1 MHERAMPQVNVTI
14 NGRQYR
20 MACDDGQQEQLLA
33 LCDDL
38 NRRIT
43 DLTGKF
49 GGIGDARLILMA
61 ALSVA
66 DELADAGERVR
77 RLEQELAKLRNARAV
92 TADRTL
98 ASHAAIA
105 DAFNAAAERIEQLSK
120 RLNQSLGNGVAI
132 G

>member
-1 MHERAMPQVNVTI
+1 MPQVNVTI

-20 MACDDGQQEQLLA
+20 MACDEGQQHQLLA

-38 NRRIT
+38 NRRIADFT
-43 DLTGKF
+43 DKF
-49 GGIGDARLILMA
+49 GGMGVARLILMA

-66 DELADAGERVR
+66 DELADMQDRVR
-77 RLEQELAKLRNARAV
+77 RLEQQLGTMRNARSVADGKTQANHAV
-92 TADRTL
+92 V
-98 ASHAAIA
+98 A

-120 RLNQSLGNGVAI
+120 RLNQGLGTGVAI

>member
-1 MHERAMPQVNVTI
+1 MPQVNVTI

-20 MACDDGQQEQLLA
+20 MSCDEGQQQQLLT

-38 NRRIT
+38 NRRIA
-43 DLTGKF
+43 DLTDKF
-49 GGIGDARLILMA
+49 GGMGDARLILMA

-66 DELADAGERVR
+66 DELADMQDRVR
-77 RLEQELAKLRNARAV
+77 RLEQQLGTMRNARSVADGKTQANHAV
-92 TADRTL
+92 VV
-98 ASHAAIA
+98 

-120 RLNQSLGNGVAI
+120 RLNQGLGSGVAL

>member
-1 MHERAMPQVNVTI
+1 MPQVNVTI

-38 NRRIT
+38 NRRIAE
-43 DLTGKF
+43 LTGKF
-49 GGIGDARLILMA
+49 GEMGDARLILMA
-61 ALSVA
+61 ALSLA
-66 DELADAGERVR
+66 DELADTNERVR
-77 RLEQELAKLRNARAV
+77 RLEQQVSSMRNTRSV
-92 TADRTL
+92 ADGKTH
-98 ASHAAIA
+98 ASHTAIV

-120 RLNQSLGNGVAI
+120 RLNQSVGSGVAI

>member
-1 MHERAMPQVNVTI
+1 MPQVNVTI

-20 MACDDGQQEQLLA
+20 MACDEGQQQQLLA

-38 NRRIT
+38 NRRIA

-49 GGIGDARLILMA
+49 GGMGDARLILMA

-66 DELADAGERVR
+66 DELADMQDRVR
-77 RLEQELAKLRNARAV
+77 RLEQQLGTMRNARSVADGKTQANHAV
-92 TADRTL
+92 V
-98 ASHAAIA
+98 A
-105 DAFNAAAERIEQLSK
+105 DAFNAAAERIEELSK
-120 RLNQSLGNGVAI
+120 RLNQSLGSSVAI

>member
-1 MHERAMPQVNVTI
+1 MPQVNVTI

-20 MACDDGQQEQLLA
+20 MACDEGQQQQLLA

-38 NRRIT
+38 NRRIA
-43 DLTGKF
+43 DFTGKF
-49 GGIGDARLILMA
+49 GGMGDARLILMA

-66 DELADAGERVR
+66 DELADMQDRVR
-77 RLEQELAKLRNARAV
+77 RLEQQLGTMRNARSVADGKTQANHAV
-92 TADRTL
+92 V
-98 ASHAAIA
+98 A

-120 RLNQSLGNGVAI
+120 RLNQGLGSSVAI

>member
-1 MHERAMPQVNVTI
+1 MPQVNVTI

-38 NRRIT
+38 NRRIAE
-43 DLTGKF
+43 LTGKF
-49 GGIGDARLILMA
+49 GGMGDARLILMA
-61 ALSVA
+61 ALSLA
-66 DELADAGERVR
+66 DELADTNERVR
-77 RLEQELAKLRNARAV
+77 RLEQQVSSMRNTRSV
-92 TADRTL
+92 ADGKSN
-98 ASHAAIA
+98 ASHTAIV

-120 RLNQSLGNGVAI
+120 RLNQSVGSGVAI